1 MIPDDLALQLA
12 LGNLDV
18 HTREALDDFDPS
30 TFKVCTELCHNVV
43 KIILLVLGQ
52 VKNPGASLNSL
63 RLSFRLAERLIMKNY
78 GPFVC
83 VFYLQNRN
91 LMTHNVSKLYYKV
104 DILCH

>member
-43 KIILLVLGQ
+43 KIIILLVLGQ
-52 VKNPGASLNSL
+52 VKNT
-63 RLSFRLAERLIMKNY
+63 LSGSIPQLSWVIIPF
-78 GPFVC
+78 GPKV
-83 VFYLQNRN
+83 N
-91 LMTHNVSKLYYKV
+91 HEKL
-104 DILCH
+104 